1 MRFVALYSILV
12 GVFMLAQWGVT
23 LGTGQ
28 APEVRSEPIRL
39 AFHLAA
45 EFATAAMLVISGIGL
60 LRQTTW
66 AGLLSPVA
74 LGMLLYT
81 VIVSPGYFAQQGQW
95 APVLMFAI
103 LLLLTVVCLVLLWR
117 SSGNRS
123 ER

>member
-1 MRFVALYSILV
+1 MRFVAWYSMLV
-12 GVFMLAQWGVT
+12 GVFMLAQWGLT

-28 APEVRSEPIRL
+28 APEVQSEPIRL
-39 AFHLAA
+39 AFHLVA
-45 EFATAAMLVISGIGL
+45 EFATAALLIFSGIGL
-60 LRQTTW
+60 LRRTSW
-66 AGLLSPVA
+66 ARLLSPVA

-95 APVLMFAI
+95 APVFMFAI
-103 LLLLTVVCLVLLWR
+103 LFLLAVVCLVLLWR

>member
-1 MRFVALYSILV
+1 MVRFVAWYSILV
-12 GVFMLAQWGVT
+12 GVLMLAQWGLT
-23 LGTGQ
+23 LGIGQ

-45 EFATAAMLVISGIGL
+45 EFATAAVLIFSGIGL
-60 LRQTTW
+60 LRRTSW
-66 AGLLSPVA
+66 ARLLTPVA

-95 APVLMFAI
+95 APVTMFAI
-103 LLLLTVVCLVLLWR
+103 LLWLAVLCLVLLWR

-123 ER
+123 E